1 MGDGKDSL
9 RRLFNLPPEETLIEE
24 YMCALYKKILL
35 QGRMYLFSN
44 HVCFYSNVFGYQ
56 KNKVIALK
64 NVTIINRAHTMN
76 IVPNA
81 IEIVCN
87 GKCEFFTSFIF
98 PDKAYRTITAA
109 WKECSRYS
117 KIFAAADLD
126 QSERT
131 TSTSS
136 VPQFAVP
143 PSPEIAAMLGLNP
156 SESGG
161 GGGPGSAGS
170 RRRRRRSLRFFNQ
183 RQPPPPPTTPR
194 GNSTGGST
202 ADSHQSN
209 RSYSEMMDGD
219 NVVVEGTTT
228 EGQGLGL
235 GRRRG

>member
-1 MGDGKDSL
+1 M
-9 RRLFNLPPEETLIEE
+9 R
-24 YMCALYKKILL
+24 ALQEDPASGSHVPLL
-35 QGRMYLFSN
+35 QPR
-44 HVCFYSNVFGYQ
+44 VFLQQRIRLSEEQGDY
-56 KNKVIALK
+56 K

-170 RRRRRRSLRFFNQ
+170 GGGEGLRRRRRRRRPSLRLQ
-183 RQPPPPPTTPR
+183 PTSPPPPPTTPGVTVR
-194 GNSTGGST
+194 V
-202 ADSHQSN
+202 D
-209 RSYSEMMDGD
+209 
-219 NVVVEGTTT
+219 
-228 EGQGLGL
+228 
-235 GRRRG
+235 RRRIHTSPTVHTRK